1 MKRFW
6 PLAFLVLLFG
16 ALALRPTPE
25 LRHPAPILVHS
36 IPQPI
41 DEPPVPVVA
50 PAPIENSVERPDP
63 EPAPERHEDAM
74 KRSAVGA
81 SILWLAKHQNEDGS
95 WGDLPATVGG
105 RAIGRTGVTS
115 LALLTLLG
123 AGYSHLSKDEYDGD
137 KSMGRLITKT
147 LKWFLQDQRDDG
159 TFRSGYDPGFDQ
171 VLATL
176 ALSEAYGMTASE
188 PLKEPAQRAVEAMAR
203 MQGSD
208 GSWGS
213 SEITAWAIQALFSA
227 QLSEIPAP
235 GEAHD
240 RALEYVDR
248 TSHPGNLLSRILL
261 TRKREGLAAD
271 AELLAGSFPSADG
284 DFAALFHASHGL
296 FSYSGSDGDL
306 WKKWSEPMK
315 NAILPLQGSNGS
327 WQGGTQ
333 SHTVVRTS
341 LAGLTLQVYYRYAN
355 IYGSTAR

>member
-6 PLAFLVLLFG
+6 PLAFLFLLFG
-16 ALALRPTPE
+16 ALALRSTPPE
-25 LRHPAPILVHS
+25 LRPTIPAPVS
-36 IPQPI
+36 PPVSVA
-41 DEPPVPVVA
+41 EPPAPGAA
-50 PAPIENSVERPDP
+50 PASEPIENNVERSSAPAESP
-63 EPAPERHEDAM
+63 EQPL

-95 WGDLPATVGG
+95 WGDLPATLGG
-105 RAIGRTGVTS
+105 RTIGRTGVTS

-123 AGYSHLSKDEYDGD
+123 AGYSHLSKDDYGLGQ
-137 KSMGRLITKT
+137 SMGELIKKT

-159 TFRSGYDPGFDQ
+159 TFQSGYDPGFDQ

-176 ALSEAYGMTASE
+176 ALSEAYGMTASV
-188 PLKEPAQRAVEAMAR
+188 PLKDPAQKAVEAMAR

-208 GSWGS
+208 GTWGS

-240 RALEYVDR
+240 RALESLDR

-261 TRKREGLAAD
+261 TRKKEGLAGD
-271 AELLAGSFPSADG
+271 AELLAGSFPSSEG
-284 DFAALFHASHGL
+284 DFSPLFHASHGL
-296 FSYSGSDGDL
+296 YSYSGGDGDL

-315 NAILPLQGSNGS
+315 NALLPLQGSNGS
-327 WQGGTQ
+327 WQGGTE
-333 SHTVVRTS
+333 SHTVLRTS

-355 IYGSTAR
+355 IVSPAK